1 MTSTLIVFLKQ
12 PRPGG
17 VKTRLVPALG
27 AATAAELYRVLAE
40 EVLRA
45 TIPPKGEYETLVFFA
60 PSEEAEAM
68 RAWLPGLR
76 LRAQSAGDLGAR
88 MSAAFARAFERGA
101 ERVAIIGTDTVGVTG
116 DVVAGALGA
125 LADADVVV
133 GPAYDGGYYLLALS
147 QPHPDLFEGIAWST
161 ATVLEETL
169 RRAAAAG
176 LRVQKRPVLRDVD
189 TLDDLRAEWPRI
201 RPLVSGRPELCQQIE
216 DVLGLPWGEPGGTA
230 WPR

>member
-1 MTSTLIVFLKQ
+1 MTRTLIVFLKH

-27 AATAAELYRVLAE
+27 AATAADLYRVLAE

-45 TIPPKGEYETLVFFA
+45 TIPPKGEYETLVFFD
-60 PSEEAEAM
+60 PPEEAEAM

-76 LRAQSAGDLGAR
+76 LRAQSDGDLGAR
-88 MSAAFARAFERGA
+88 MSVAFARAFERGA
-101 ERVAIIGTDTVGVTG
+101 ARVAIIGTDAVGVTG
-116 DVVAGALGA
+116 DVVAGALAA

-133 GPAYDGGYYLLALS
+133 GPAHDGGYYLLALR
-147 QPHPDLFEGIAWST
+147 QPHPELFEGIAWST

-176 LRVQKRPVLRDVD
+176 LRVHQRPPLRDVD
-189 TLDDLRAEWPRI
+189 TLEDLRAEWPRI
-201 RPLVSGRPELCQQIE
+201 RPLLSGHPELCRRIG
-216 DVLGLPWGEPGGTA
+216 DVLGLP
-230 WPR
+230 